1 MLSGYDLLD
10 GDVELCPKCDRS
22 LKHRLLE
29 QSKKLA
35 DRMKFTFNTPSGIPH
50 NEMSFTD
57 KDFNEQLF
65 TVSSRTQSSTS
76 YTLANLNANH

>member
-10 GDVELCPKCDRS
+10 ADVGLCPKCDRS

-35 DRMKFTFNTPSGIPH
+35 DSMKYAFDTPTGVPRNRMLFPNKA
-50 NEMSFTD
+50 FTD
-57 KDFNEQLF
+57 DDN
-65 TVSSRTQSSTS
+65 TVR
-76 YTLANLNANH
+76 